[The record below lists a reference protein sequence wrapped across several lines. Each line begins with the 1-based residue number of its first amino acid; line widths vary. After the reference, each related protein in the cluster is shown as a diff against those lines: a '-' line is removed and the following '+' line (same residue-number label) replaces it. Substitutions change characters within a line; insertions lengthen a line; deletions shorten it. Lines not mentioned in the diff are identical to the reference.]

1 MINREEA
8 KAVFDAYTAEYDLQ
22 NPMIYHKAVHTMK
35 VAEMAEEIAKS
46 IRPDEE
52 SVNFPGDRSDAAGKA
67 SWNEQ

>member
-1 MINREEA
+1 
-8 KAVFDAYTAEYDLQ
+8 
-22 NPMIYHKAVHTMK
+22 MIYHKAIHTMK

-52 SVNFPGDRSDAAGKA
+52 SVDFPGDRSDAAGKA